1 MRLYLKFLGIHVRSA
16 MQYKSSFFATVFG
29 QLLTSFSALLVIFF
43 VTERYNEVGGFTYQ
57 QILLCASVVWA
68 AFALSECFFRGFD
81 MLPSMIG
88 NGEFDRALLR
98 PCNEI
103 FLVLCSKLEL
113 TRLGRLIQAAMML
126 IYALPRCGVSWTLP
140 RILVLVFMLLG
151 GMAAFSGLFL
161 IYAALSFFT
170 LDGLEFMNIFTDGG
184 REHGAYPFAVYGKP
198 VLTLLT
204 CIIPLACFQY
214 WPLTWLLGQNNSLLC
229 ALAPAACFIFLI
241 PCVLLWKFGLRHY
254 KSTGS

>member
-81 MLPSMIG
+81 MFPSMIG

-140 RILVLVFMLLG
+140 RILVLV
-151 GMAAFSGLFL
+151 
-161 IYAALSFFT
+161 
-170 LDGLEFMNIFTDGG
+170 DGG